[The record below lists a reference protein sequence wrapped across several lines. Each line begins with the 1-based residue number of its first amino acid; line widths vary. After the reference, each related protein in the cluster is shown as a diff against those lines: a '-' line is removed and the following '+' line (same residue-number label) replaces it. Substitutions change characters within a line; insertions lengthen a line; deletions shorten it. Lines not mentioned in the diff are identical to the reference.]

1 MSQIPEQNSS
11 IPATAKTGTSSQAN
25 PASTSN
31 TSGSPNT
38 TASNNIQVQT
48 SIDLS
53 QHKGQSIEVKLL
65 EPTLKTQV
73 TNIEAKQLAQITV
86 AIEIAGIKQEVAL
99 KLPAA
104 AQQQLHTLL
113 QQLQIQQAPG
123 SSSQNPINAFLQS
136 LPPTLQLQ
144 VLSNNQVQLSGLQA
158 PKASAQQILQHV
170 ITQLTTLDNPQ
181 QPLLKQLPQL
191 IQTLKQA
198 LNTANSQ
205 TKSQAGIGKQ
215 DGNSAANP
223 GNSALTGNISKSS
236 KPLMAKTENIL
247 LQSNSP
253 AGNNPKSNAAQT
265 PSQQSSVSHT
275 TSNLSAKQIQPLLQQ
290 LQQLVQ
296 QLPSTEQ
303 ASQPQAIKQLL
314 QQSGIFMEQQG
325 KHKLQNILNQL
336 QTDSG
341 LKNISNNNANIKL
354 PKDLKAALLHLLK
367 LNAETAQASQVAAA
381 KTLSPATVSTLEQ
394 SFLDL
399 KPQQL
404 GHQLAHALADFIRQQ
419 LLSHKADKPPAFD
432 KTSLDLFRLLTGA
445 LARIQINQISS
456 HPAAAQLDPGTL
468 NQWQFDLLLN
478 NQNQL
483 DNVQVLLREHYW
495 HKKDD
500 QEENKPNSKQRR
512 WSAIINFDV
521 KPYGELAIE
530 LNLQAHTLQA
540 KIWAQDQQLY
550 RLLDAELGWL
560 QDALR
565 STGLEVESLETFNK
579 AGPQARSKL
588 NQQLVDIHT

>member
-31 TSGSPNT
+31 TSGSSNT

-53 QHKGQSIEVKLL
+53 QHKGQSLEVKLL

-123 SSSQNPINAFLQS
+123 SSPQNPINAFLQS

-198 LNTANSQ
+198 LNAANSQ
-205 TKSQAGIGKQ
+205 AKPQAGIGKQ

-341 LKNISNNNANIKL
+341 LKNISNNSANIKL

-381 KTLSPATVSTLEQ
+381 KTLGPATVSTLEQ

-512 WSAIINFDV
+512 WSAIINFDI

-530 LNLQAHTLQA
+530 LNLQAQNLQA

-588 NQQLVDIHT
+588 NQQLVDTHT